1 MSLNVDCHYDLFSI
15 SNPDQNSN
23 FFQRSNSI
31 DKLHNEWS
39 NSLEET
45 SSSKKYL
52 VASNMNLNEV
62 MNNDSTSGGG
72 LHKTWST
79 PYLNNNEE
87 SEEVNE
93 KNNDQYY
100 NLMNVSNPWI
110 MNNTSSS
117 SSNTSSSATSSSATS
132 SSYTSNS
139 NSLLKDAINNNI
151 EKSWLMSLKGLSKKQ
166 LKANGLEN
174 YTAPNDNEMVQY
186 KIKDSNDPAFCLEE
200 KDHAFDNLKPLE
212 NKFEK
217 KASNTSQPTFLLSTN
232 LESLS
237 PVSVSLTDLSFGANS
252 VSASFPSNKLLYL
265 DSPIRITIMGSK
277 QVGKSA
283 LAVRYLSR
291 QESSSQSVAS
301 HAFSPSMQGMK
312 TSNLILRHYT

>member
-1 MSLNVDCHYDLFSI
+1 MTLNVDCHYDLFSI
-15 SNPDQNSN
+15 LNHEQNSSL
-23 FFQRSNSI
+23 FQRSNSI

-39 NSLEET
+39 ISQEGTT
-45 SSSKKYL
+45 SPTKCL
-52 VASNMNLNEV
+52 VASNMNLNDV
-62 MNNDSTSGGG
+62 INNESSSGGG
-72 LHKTWST
+72 MHKTWST

-87 SEEVNE
+87 SPEVSE
-93 KNNDQYY
+93 KNKDQYY

-117 SSNTSSSATSSSATS
+117 SSSYTSSSTTS

-166 LKANGLEN
+166 MKANGLEN
-174 YTAPNDNEMVQY
+174 YTAPNDNEMIQHR
-186 KIKDSNDPAFCLEE
+186 IQNSNEPAFCPEE
-200 KDHAFDNLKPLE
+200 KEHTFDNPKSMERKL
-212 NKFEK
+212 EK
-217 KASNTSQPTFLLSTN
+217 KVSNTSQPTFLLSTN

-265 DSPIRITIMGSK
+265 DYPIRITIMGSK

-312 TSNLILRHYT
+312 TSNIILRHYT

>member
-15 SNPDQNSN
+15 SNRDQNSN
-23 FFQRSNSI
+23 LFQRSNSI

-39 NSLEET
+39 ISHEDTNPST
-45 SSSKKYL
+45 KYL
-52 VASNMNLNEV
+52 VASSMNVNDV

-87 SEEVNE
+87 LLEVNE
-93 KNNDQYY
+93 KNNEHYY

-117 SSNTSSSATSSSATS
+117 STYTSSTTSS

-174 YTAPNDNEMVQY
+174 YRASNDNEMVQY
-186 KIKDSNDPAFCLEE
+186 RIKNSNDPAFCPEE
-200 KDHAFDNLKPLE
+200 KDLTFDNLKPME
-212 NKFEK
+212 NKLEK
-217 KASNTSQPTFLLSTN
+217 KISNTSQPTFLLSTN

-252 VSASFPSNKLLYL
+252 VSASFPSNILLYL
-265 DSPIRITIMGSK
+265 DSPIRITVMGSK

-291 QESSSQSVAS
+291 QESSSQSIAS
-301 HAFSPSMQGMK
+301 HAFSPPMQGMK
-312 TSNLILRHYT
+312 TSNIILRHYT